1 MPELDPKDA
10 VAWNNKGV
18 ALYDL
23 GIMI

>member
-10 VAWNNKGV
+10 VAWHNKGF